1 VTIYPVVDPR
11 AGPRGGGVGTF
22 RSGETDLHAPVVNVN
37 WLARSGCID
46 ADAMSGGET
55 VVDCDF
61 HKPHYS
67 FREMKPKTESKQG
80 SALHPNV
87 LWTLPNAL
95 TILRIIMVPFLV
107 VFLLTRYAWTG
118 LAVFWAAS
126 FTDWLDGYLARSR
139 GQVTTIGK
147 LLDPVAD
154 KLLLAAAFISLVE
167 LGLAPAWMVVVI
179 IGRELAVT
187 GLRAVAADCGM
198 IIPAGALGK
207 YKLFAQVIAVSIL
220 ILQLRFDW
228 LAMYGAV
235 ALWVAVALAAIS
247 AGQYFLAF
255 WHRLDTV

>member
-1 VTIYPVVDPR
+1 MDPNTDSTDGA
-11 AGPRGGGVGTF
+11 AG
-22 RSGETDLHAPVVNVN
+22 LHA
-37 WLARSGCID
+37 
-46 ADAMSGGET
+46 M
-55 VVDCDF
+55 
-61 HKPHYS
+61 
-67 FREMKPKTESKQG
+67 
-80 SALHPNV
+80 

-95 TILRIIMVPFLV
+95 TLLRIIMVPFLV

-139 GQVTTIGK
+139 GQVTTLGK

-154 KLLLAAAFISLVE
+154 KLLLSAAFISLVE

-187 GLRAVAADCGM
+187 GLRAVAADCRM
-198 IIPAGALGK
+198 IIPAGPMGK

-228 LAMYGAV
+228 LATYGTV
-235 ALWVAVALAAIS
+235 ALWVVVVLAAIS
-247 AGQYFLAF
+247 AAQYFLAF
-255 WHRLDTV
+255 WNRLDTA

>member
-1 VTIYPVVDPR
+1 MKPSTEPTDD
-11 AGPRGGGVGTF
+11 AGGVH
-22 RSGETDLHAPVVNVN
+22 SSL
-37 WLARSGCID
+37 
-46 ADAMSGGET
+46 
-55 VVDCDF
+55 
-61 HKPHYS
+61 
-67 FREMKPKTESKQG
+67 
-80 SALHPNV
+80 

-95 TILRIIMVPFLV
+95 TLLRIVMVPFLV

-139 GQVTTIGK
+139 NQVTTLGK

-154 KLLLAAAFISLVE
+154 KLLLSAAFISLVE

-187 GLRAVAADCGM
+187 GLRAVAADSGM
-198 IIPAGALGK
+198 IIAAGAVGK
-207 YKLFAQVIAVSIL
+207 YKLFAQVVAVSIL

-228 LAMYGAV
+228 LHMYGTV
-235 ALWVAVALAAIS
+235 ALWAVVILAAVS

-255 WHRLDTV
+255 WNRLDAM